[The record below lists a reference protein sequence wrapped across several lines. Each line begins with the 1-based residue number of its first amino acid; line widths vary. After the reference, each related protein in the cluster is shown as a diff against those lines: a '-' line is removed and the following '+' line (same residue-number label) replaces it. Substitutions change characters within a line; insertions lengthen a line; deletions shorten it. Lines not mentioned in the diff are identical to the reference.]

1 MALETF
7 FFFLLL
13 SFRQLSCGSFHPHP
27 QFSFCTG
34 TICPDLEVA
43 ALSLS
48 EFYFWIIGYLEFF
61 FLSLSF
67 HSTSA
72 RLAARLTAGSPK
84 CFFFLFFFLPAVQS
98 AEISE
103 SLLSPFIKVTLGLTQ
118 REQRSCGLL
127 WPRRAHKLS
136 FP

>member
-1 MALETF
+1 MALDTFF

-13 SFRQLSCGSFHPHP
+13 SFRQLSCGSFHTS

-61 FLSLSF
+61 FFPFFLSF

-84 CFFFLFFFLPAVQS
+84 CFFFLSSSCTISRDLRVITLPIYKS
-98 AEISE
+98 NIRSDSE
-103 SLLSPFIKVTLGLTQ
+103 RTKVL
-118 REQRSCGLL
+118 
-127 WPRRAHKLS
+127 RAPLA
-136 FP
+136 PACT

>member
-1 MALETF
+1 MALDTFF

-13 SFRQLSCGSFHPHP
+13 SFRQLSCGSFHTS

-61 FLSLSF
+61 FFPFFLSF
-67 HSTSA
+67 HSMSA

-84 CFFFLFFFLPAVQS
+84 CFFFFFLPAVQS